1 MFDKLNKSLIKNINN
16 LQETFLYRVD
26 VDRDKIFQIYL
37 DNFSEEY
44 RQEHNCNCCKS
55 FIRQYGGIV
64 SIVNNKVVSIWDNLE
79 NIPDIYVKSIKALSA
94 YIHSLPISSVFF
106 NTTAIC
112 GTEKSFDSKR
122 NLVWEHFYFKL
133 NNNFVCSDIG
143 EKCNSCN
150 TSKEVFHRSLEEISI
165 ESVNMVLDL
174 IAQNSLYRGN
184 EYKNMLDN
192 FKKLK
197 NKYDKLKHEQKELF
211 CWDQS
216 RHTHGSVLRIKNSS
230 IGTLL
235 LDLTSG
241 TDLDIAVT
249 KFEKVVAPTNYKR
262 PTALITQSMINATK
276 KKLEDLGLV
285 DSLNRRYANL
295 TDINVENLL
304 FTDKSSEMQD
314 IFGEMSKDTIV
325 DIKKLTKI
333 EEISINDF
341 INKVLPSSKSVELL
355 LENKHFNNFVSLI
368 TAEDEC
374 KLFKWDN
381 PFSWSYT
388 GGITDSIKEKVKQA
402 GGKVD
407 GVLRA
412 SLSWHNYDDLDL
424 HCIQPDGSE
433 IYFCSKSSTS
443 SGVLD
448 VDMNA
453 GHGSTRNAVENIIW
467 TNEGKMKE
475 GIYTIK
481 IHNYCQRETN
491 DQGYELEIECNGEV
505 FNFSDIKNPRA
516 QHYGLKVSFSWSR
529 KDGVKFNDTNI
540 VSKTNSKEKWGLKS
554 NTFIKVKQCA
564 LSPNYWA
571 GQVGNK
577 HYLFFLDNCI
587 SDENPRPFFNEFLR
601 NDLDSHKKVLEV
613 LGSKVT
619 IKHTD
624 NQLSGLGF
632 SETQRNSFIVRV
644 NSSFTRVLKVNI

>member
-16 LQETFLYRVD
+16 LQATFLYRVD

-37 DNFSEEY
+37 NNFSEEY
-44 RQEHNCNCCKS
+44 RREHNCNCCKS

-79 NIPDIYVKSIKALSA
+79 NIPDIYAKSIKALSA
-94 YIHSLPISSVFF
+94 YIHSLPISSVFL
-106 NTTAIC
+106 NSTAIC

-133 NNNFVCSDIG
+133 NNNFVCNDIG
-143 EKCNSCN
+143 ERCNSHN
-150 TSKEVFHRSLEEISI
+150 TSKEVFHRSLEEISL

-184 EYKNMLDN
+184 EYKNMLDT

-197 NKYDKLKHEQKELF
+197 NNYDKLKYKEKELF

-216 RHTHGSVLRIKNSS
+216 QHVYGSVLRIKNSS

-241 TDLDIAVT
+241 TDLDVAVT

-262 PTALITQSMINATK
+262 PTALITQSMINVTK

-341 INKVLPSSKSVELL
+341 INKVLPTCRSVELL
-355 LENKHFNNFVSLI
+355 LENKHFNNFASLI

-407 GVLRA
+407 GALRA

-433 IYFCSKSSTS
+433 IYFRNKSSTS

-453 GHGSTRNAVENIIW
+453 GVASTRNAVENIIW
-467 TNEGKMKE
+467 SNEGKMKE

-491 DQGYELEIECNGEV
+491 SQGYELEIECNGEV
-505 FNFSDIKNPRA
+505 FNFSDIKNPRS
-516 QHYGLKVSFSWSR
+516 QHYGLELSFSWSR
-529 KDGVKFNDTNI
+529 KDGVKFNNTNI

-554 NTFIKVKQCA
+554 NTFIKVKQCT
-564 LSPNYWA
+564 LSPNYWS

-613 LGSKVT
+613 LGSKVI